1 MERLSQR
8 DSSTQEAETDLC
20 PSTCVCL
27 GVTVSGNYTKRG
39 QNSSAGNNRCV
50 GLISLDNGKK
60 KDESWP

>member
-1 MERLSQR
+1 MERLFQR
-8 DSSTQEAETDLC
+8 DSSAQEAERDLC